1 MSGQHVLIEALGS
14 WTGLA
19 PGVVVGLLA
28 VGLLVLG
35 WALIRGRR

>member
-1 MSGQHVLIEALGS
+1 MTGEHVLIEALGS

-28 VGLLVLG
+28 VVLLVLG
-35 WALIRGRR
+35 WALTRSRR